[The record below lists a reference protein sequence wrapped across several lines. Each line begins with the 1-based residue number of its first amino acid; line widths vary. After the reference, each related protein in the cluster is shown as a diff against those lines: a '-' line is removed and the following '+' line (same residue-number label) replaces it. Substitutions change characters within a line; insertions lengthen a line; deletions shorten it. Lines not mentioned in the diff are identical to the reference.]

1 MVGSTRPATA
11 TGADG
16 PANTTQLDTLKS
28 PNRGKGGM
36 TNAKLDDELGTV
48 ASLKLDPK
56 GSGYWEAPSF
66 REGAIR

>member
-36 TNAKLDDELGTV
+36 TNAKLDDDGWGRL
-48 ASLKLDPK
+48 P
-56 GSGYWEAPSF
+56 
-66 REGAIR
+66 R